1 MNVANTL
8 AFQAINEVSQLPPA
22 LLHRKKSP
30 YPKTYSPKY
39 EKLLAERFEKL
50 LSNPDAPV
58 SALIDRQKAARFLS
72 SPKDYGK
79 PWFGQ
84 LMAAPQMLAYL
95 LQINDWLE
103 SYAPKF
109 VS

>member
-1 MNVANTL
+1 M
-8 AFQAINEVSQLPPA
+8 
-22 LLHRKKSP
+22 LLF
-30 YPKTYSPKY
+30 TY
-39 EKLLAERFEKL
+39 
-50 LSNPDAPV
+50 
-58 SALIDRQKAARFLS
+58 AAH
-72 SPKDYGK
+72 K